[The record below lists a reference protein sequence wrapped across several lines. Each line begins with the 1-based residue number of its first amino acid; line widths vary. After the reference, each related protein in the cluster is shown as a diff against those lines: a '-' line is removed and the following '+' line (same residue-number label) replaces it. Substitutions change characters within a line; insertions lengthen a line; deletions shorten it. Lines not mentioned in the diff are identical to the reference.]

1 MRRSHSKAAPSSRSG
16 WQLIELSMVVAV
28 MAMISV
34 LATKLIV
41 VLMAAETR
49 SGQTFQDTAVLARL
63 GEQWRSDLH
72 RTAEATIAGDGKTC
86 ALQQANGETV
96 LWTIDG
102 AQLRREQR
110 RAGGKKPQRE
120 AYSASARRWQFAKSG
135 RLFSLVREFGPPQVT
150 GPGAAS
156 SPSMTERIDAAQGAL
171 QPGRPEGAVP

>member
-1 MRRSHSKAAPSSRSG
+1 MTRSNSKAASSSRSG
-16 WQLIELSMVVAV
+16 WQLIELSMVIAV

-34 LATKLIV
+34 LATKLII
-41 VLMAAETR
+41 VLMAIETR
-49 SGQTFQDTAVLARL
+49 SGQSFQDTATLARL

-72 RTAEATIAGDGKTC
+72 RSSEATIAGDGKTC

-102 AQLRREQR
+102 VYLRREQR
-110 RAGGKKPQRE
+110 AAGRKKPLRE
-120 AYSASARRWQFAKSG
+120 TYSASARDWQFAKTG

-156 SPSMTERIDAAQGAL
+156 APSMTERIEAAQGTL
-171 QPGRPEGAVP
+171 QPGRQEGAVP